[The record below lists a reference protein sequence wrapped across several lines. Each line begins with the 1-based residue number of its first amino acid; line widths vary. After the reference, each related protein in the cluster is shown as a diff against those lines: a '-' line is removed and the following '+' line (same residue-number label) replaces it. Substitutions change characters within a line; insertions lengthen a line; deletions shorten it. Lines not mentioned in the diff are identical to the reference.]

1 MVATWPIRRRM
12 GQVTWST
19 PVPMVTNAP
28 NGKRQD
34 SEWRGSTCWC
44 ARRRIAAWRSRS
56 SSCRFPREMRPVPLN
71 LRPCS
76 ADPAPTPL
84 NRLSTRR
91 LRRLRH
97 VDWRRIGGT
106 FCRIAAPRAEQGRL
120 SRGIAPP
127 RTPRVGASRVESY
140 IGVTASAQRAQRA
153 AHTGSRG
160 RRTLSMCS
168 EIWHGFVRRDSPEK
182 PCRTYGQML
191 SPGSCAPRQKSRS
204 RSCRRPGC
212 P

>member
-76 ADPAPTPL
+76 ADPAPTPQ

-91 LRRLRH
+91 LRTQD
-97 VDWRRIGGT
+97 VGIGGT
-106 FCRIAAPRAEQGRL
+106 FCRIGAPRAEHGRI

-127 RTPRVGASRVESY
+127 RTPSIGASRVETY
-140 IGVTASAQRAQRA
+140 TQDVRWIVTVDGSFNVRFPLNDRAVFCLPQLCFW
-153 AHTGSRG
+153 
-160 RRTLSMCS
+160 LSECDVL
-168 EIWHGFVRRDSPEK
+168 H
-182 PCRTYGQML
+182 PCRQHV
-191 SPGSCAPRQKSRS
+191 SPHLPDSGPPARARV
-204 RSCRRPGC
+204 
-212 P
+212 